1 MARAKIGKLK
11 LRFKILPGEERLE
24 IPQTIIVSEVMLLPI
39 VFTLIMLTIGY
50 VAALLS
56 LLLIAAASFTA
67 IYFYSYAAT
76 SLKHSLM
83 RTAAEYGVPI
93 AIEKIMSS
101 FGNVAYAAILA
112 TPIGLYLALYFSQ
125 RLNLPTHITTLI
137 IGIIALAPAL
147 ALFLAQAS
155 LSLSVKFRASKI
167 DEEIPY
173 FPVIVRILD
182 LALVPFDRILEFMK
196 RSWLSA
202 IAFEISIA
210 EKMASF
216 TGVTLPEAVYRR
228 ALKVHR
234 KLADTIRVLLEEYET
249 TGRVTKTAE
258 LLADIEMK
266 ALERQVARL
275 ADSIDFISS
284 IVTST
289 LGLIAA
295 TLFVLLIFVP
305 MPLIR
310 IVLILGGI
318 PTLIVTVISLPWYF
332 MIPRILREYVPK
344 GRAILAMLAGIP
356 ATLALYIT
364 MPGNIYNMIP
374 LYFAIATSPAAT
386 VVALHM
392 VNVKRAE
399 MELPTILRRLSE
411 RASLGEDPVRVLTE
425 LAQRARSRYTKR
437 ALTVIARSAE
447 TGIFTPIGFTSP
459 LLSFA
464 YETLESILIGGY
476 ATGKGLDVLA
486 DTISK
491 IIAFKQAV
499 SVARTTMLAS
509 VLITVF
515 IVLVSFIV
523 AAAVVEMVNMLSK
536 VGMQTS
542 VIALSYETLDA
553 MKVSIAI
560 MPLAVITSYG
570 AANGSLLTSL
580 PIFTLSEYIGY
591 VFIVYQPYMTRA
603 FLAAVGGVESPT

>member
-1 MARAKIGKLK
+1 MAKVKIGKFKFKFK
-11 LRFKILPGEERLE
+11 LFPGEERLE
-24 IPQTIIVSEVMLLPI
+24 IPQTIIVSEVLLLPI

-50 VAALLS
+50 IAAILS
-56 LLLIAAASFTA
+56 LILITVASFTA

-76 SLKHSLM
+76 SLKHRLM
-83 RTAAEYGVPI
+83 RVAAEYGVPI
-93 AIEKIMSS
+93 TIEKVMTS
-101 FGNVAYAAILA
+101 FGNVAYAAILI
-112 TPIGLYLALYFSQ
+112 TPIGLYLALYFSRQ
-125 RLNLPTHITTLI
+125 FNLPAHITTLI

-155 LSLSVKFRASKI
+155 LSVSVKFRASKI
-167 DEEIPY
+167 DEELPY

-196 RSWLSA
+196 RSWLNA

-210 EKMASF
+210 EKMATF
-216 TGVTLPEAVYRR
+216 TGVTLPEAVHRR
-228 ALKVHR
+228 AQRVHR

-249 TGRVTKTAE
+249 TGRVSKTAE

-266 ALERQVARL
+266 SLERNVSKL

-332 MIPRILREYVPK
+332 MMPRILREYVPK
-344 GRAILAMLAGIP
+344 GRTFLAMLAGIP
-356 ATLALYIT
+356 VVLALYLT
-364 MPGNIYNMIP
+364 MPGNVYNMLP

-386 VVALHM
+386 VVALHV

-411 RASLGEDPVRVLTE
+411 RVSLGEDPVRVLTD
-425 LAQRARSRYTKR
+425 LAERARSRYTRR

-447 TGIFTPIGFTSP
+447 TGIFTPIGFASP

-464 YETLESILIGGY
+464 YETLEGILIGGY

-523 AAAVVEMVNMLSK
+523 SAAVVEMIQMLSR

-560 MPLAVITSYG
+560 MPLAIITSYG

-591 VFIVYQPYMTRA
+591 VFIAYQPYMTKA
-603 FLAAVGGVESPT
+603 FLASIGGIQSPT